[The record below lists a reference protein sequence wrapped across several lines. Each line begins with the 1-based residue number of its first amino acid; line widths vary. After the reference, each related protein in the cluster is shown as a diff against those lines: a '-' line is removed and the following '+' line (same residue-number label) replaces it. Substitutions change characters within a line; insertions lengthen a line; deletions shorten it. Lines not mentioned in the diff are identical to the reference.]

1 MRVLTGLNGALC
13 GKFEEHFVTAAYL
26 FVDLEKSLLHY
37 CAAGHPPLMLASRA
51 AGKAREIEEN
61 GLMLGMFP
69 EASYSSLEIHF
80 SPGDRCLLYTDGLF
94 EAKNAAQEEFGKARC
109 KEFLETQLGIPAAR
123 FANALLDN
131 IVGFSGHNSARAQE
145 DDITLLVLDFQ

>member
-1 MRVLTGLNGALC
+1 MNGALC

-37 CAAGHPPLMLASRA
+37 SAAGHPPLMLASRA
-51 AGKAREIEEN
+51 AGNVREIEEN

-69 EASYSSLEIHF
+69 EAAYSSVEIRV

-94 EAKNAAQEEFGKARC
+94 EAKNTAQEEFGKARC
-109 KEFLETQLGIPAAR
+109 KEFLERQLDVPAAR

-131 IVGFSGHNSARAQE
+131 IAGFSGHNSARAQE